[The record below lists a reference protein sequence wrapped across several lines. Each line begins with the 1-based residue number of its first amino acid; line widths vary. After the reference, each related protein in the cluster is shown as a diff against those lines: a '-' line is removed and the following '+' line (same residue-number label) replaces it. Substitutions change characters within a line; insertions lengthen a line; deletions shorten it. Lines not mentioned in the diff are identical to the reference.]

1 MAFFPL
7 CCTSVVPQTVRGWAA
22 WMDCYP
28 IGPNPA
34 LLIGLSTLFPASVGA
49 TSRCS
54 AHTRMLCIPSLASA
68 RPVRLLG
75 AGWVL
80 RAQARN
86 TLPLLSGSL
95 YQKYIESPGA
105 RAGRDLSVGTSRP
118 TLSFSR

>member
-1 MAFFPL
+1 MAFIPL
-7 CCTSVVPQTVRGWAA
+7 CYTSVPQTVREWAA

-34 LLIGLSTLFPASVGA
+34 LLIGLSTLFPASVRA
-49 TSRCS
+49 TLRCI
-54 AHTRMLCIPSLASA
+54 AHTMMLCIPSLASA
-68 RPVRLLG
+68 RPVQLLG

-80 RAQARN
+80 RAQVRN
-86 TLPLLSGSL
+86 TFPLLSGSL

-105 RAGRDLSVGTSRP
+105 RAGRDLSAGTSRP